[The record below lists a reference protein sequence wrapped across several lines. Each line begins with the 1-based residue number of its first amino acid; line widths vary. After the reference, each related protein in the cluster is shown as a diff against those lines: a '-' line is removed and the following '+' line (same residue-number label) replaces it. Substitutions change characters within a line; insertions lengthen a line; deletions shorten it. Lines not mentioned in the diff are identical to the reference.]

1 MLIPSVVL
9 SRFDWLSFCCELEV
23 VLIGELM
30 LLFGLVD
37 ISWSVEFSWTEFE
50 EETFLGFSDI
60 LFTSLGLDE
69 IVWFVSKLGLL
80 LRFEESESE
89 SELSFE
95 PLFKIFEEWVDELL
109 STFVASEELD
119 WLVADS
125 EL

>member
-1 MLIPSVVL
+1 
-9 SRFDWLSFCCELEV
+9 
-23 VLIGELM
+23 M

-89 SELSFE
+89 SESESELSFE

-125 EL
+125 ELWKLRNY

>member
-1 MLIPSVVL
+1 
-9 SRFDWLSFCCELEV
+9 
-23 VLIGELM
+23 M

-80 LRFEESESE
+80 LRFEESESK
-89 SELSFE
+89 LSFE
-95 PLFKIFEEWVDELL
+95 PLFKTSEGWVDEL
-109 STFVASEELD
+109 FKEKR
-119 WLVADS
+119 
-125 EL
+125 